1 MRDNQTS
8 NSDER
13 IPVPSVGE
21 ILQEEFLE
29 PLDITPYR
37 LAKDIH
43 VATSTVL
50 DIVHGRR
57 RITVDMSLRFARYF
71 GTSERFWLNLQNA
84 IDIRNRKG
92 ELAADLQSIHPVE
105 RSA

>member
-1 MRDNQTS
+1 MIRFPHN
-8 NSDER
+8 
-13 IPVPSVGE
+13 
-21 ILQEEFLE
+21 
-29 PLDITPYR
+29 ITPYH

-71 GTSERFWLNLQNA
+71 GTSERFWLNLQNG
-84 IDIRNRKG
+84 IDIRNRKD
-92 ELAADLQSIHPVE
+92 ELADDLRSIQPVQHSAD
-105 RSA
+105 